1 MIYIYLDIMKYISVD
16 HQHKDDREYWD
27 ICEHLFNRKNINN

>member
-1 MIYIYLDIMKYISVD
+1 MKYISVD